1 MSNRPRTA
9 SRSGWFGHLTVT
21 SRAAGLSPFG
31 RSRKSASAWRGA
43 PLGLCPTGGGAAE
56 RTSRNERDVLDEIL
70 RTVKE
75 TGG

>member
-1 MSNRPRTA
+1 MSHGLRTA
-9 SRSGWFGHLTVT
+9 SPH
-21 SRAAGLSPFG
+21 
-31 RSRKSASAWRGA
+31 AWRGA
-43 PLGLCPTGGGAAE
+43 PLGLRPTGGGAAE